1 MIDIKSIFSKYSNKQ
16 LNQKYIITVDIG
28 NQNLCLLENFKI
40 IEKYKISSS
49 MYGEGNDEGSNKTP
63 LGAHYIR
70 EFIGKDV
77 DIYTIFKN
85 RVSTN
90 HIAKVLNKGEKSE
103 EDIITTRIL
112 WLDGLEEGFNK
123 GENFDTYKRY
133 IYIHGTNEEDLIG
146 QKASHGCIR
155 MINSDIIKLCSKN
168 LLNSFVYI
176 ST

>member
-1 MIDIKSIFSKYSNKQ
+1 MIDIKPIFSRYSNKL
-16 LNQKYIITVDIG
+16 LNQKYIITIDI
-28 NQNLCLLENFKI
+28 NDQNLFLLENFKI
-40 IEKYKISSS
+40 IKKYKISSS

-77 DIYTIFKN
+77 EIFTIFKN
-85 RVSTN
+85 RIPTN
-90 HIAKVLNKGEKSE
+90 QKANILPKKEKSE
-103 EDIITTRIL
+103 QDIITTRIL

-123 GENFDTYKRY
+123 GENFDSYKRY
-133 IYIHGTNEEDLIG
+133 IYIHGTNEEKLIG

-155 MINSDIIKLCSKN
+155 MTNSDIINLCSIN
-168 LLNSFVYI
+168 LLNTFVYI

>member
-1 MIDIKSIFSKYSNKQ
+1 MIDIKPIFSKYSNKL
-16 LNQKYIITVDIG
+16 LNQKYIITIDIN
-28 NQNLCLLENFKI
+28 NQNLFLLENFKI

-49 MYGEGNDEGSNKTP
+49 MYGEGSDEGSNKTP

-77 DIYTIFKN
+77 EKFTIFKN
-85 RVSTN
+85 RIPTN
-90 HIAKVLNKGEKSE
+90 HKAKILPKKEKSE
-103 EDIITTRIL
+103 QDIITTRIL

-123 GENFDTYKRY
+123 GENFDSYKRY
-133 IYIHGTNEEDLIG
+133 IYIHGTNEEELIG

-155 MINSDIIKLCSKN
+155 MTNSDIIKLCSKN
-168 LLNSFVYI
+168 LLNTFVYI

>member
-155 MINSDIIKLCSKN
+155 MINSDIIKLCNKN
-168 LLNSFVYI
+168 LLNTFVYI
-176 ST
+176 SI